1 MDQRVL
7 SASLCPRAKEA
18 EGRVAFGFLSAAP
31 SKILFLFF
39 DFWGG
44 YLICNRR
51 LNLSAAVPS
60 AFNTALRLSSAVAQ
74 SIRGTSLKSGAQ
86 RLFVQVH
93 IAVSHVPPQPHTW
106 MR

>member
-7 SASLCPRAKEA
+7 SASLCPKAK
-18 EGRVAFGFLSAAP
+18 EGRVAFGCFVSRP
-31 SKILFLFF
+31 RKSSSLFSI
-39 DFWGG
+39 FWGG

-74 SIRGTSLKSGAQ
+74 SVRGTSLKSGAQ
-86 RLFVQVH
+86 RLFAQVH
-93 IAVSHVPPQPHTW
+93 LAVSHVPPQPHTW

>member
-7 SASLCPRAKEA
+7 SASLCPKAK
-18 EGRVAFGFLSAAP
+18 EGRVAFGCFVSRP
-31 SKILFLFF
+31 RKSSSLFSI
-39 DFWGG
+39 FWGG

-74 SIRGTSLKSGAQ
+74 SVRGTSLKSGAQ

-93 IAVSHVPPQPHTW
+93 IAVSHVPPQLHTW